1 MTDFTDPQTATLR
14 LSNPERD
21 EAVAQLNANLR
32 EGRIT
37 EAEFTE
43 RSATVRS
50 AVTRGDVAPV
60 FSDLPADAH
69 LGAASSVPP
78 AAFAAPGYSSS
89 SSSFG
94 SSIPEPRNGPIGGT
108 AGVVAVSITPFIA
121 LILFFVTGI
130 VWGYNYSWL
139 WFLLVPLVG
148 IIVYGGG
155 TRRRPDRH

>member
-1 MTDFTDPQTATLR
+1 MTDFTDPQTAALR

-43 RSATVRS
+43 RSATVR
-50 AVTRGDVAPV
+50 AAITRGEVAPV

-69 LGAASSVPP
+69 LGGASAVPP
-78 AAFAAPGYSSS
+78 AAFASSSYSSPTS
-89 SSSFG
+89 SG
-94 SSIPEPRNGPIGGT
+94 SSIPEPRNAPIGGR

-121 LILFFVTGI
+121 LLLFFVTGI